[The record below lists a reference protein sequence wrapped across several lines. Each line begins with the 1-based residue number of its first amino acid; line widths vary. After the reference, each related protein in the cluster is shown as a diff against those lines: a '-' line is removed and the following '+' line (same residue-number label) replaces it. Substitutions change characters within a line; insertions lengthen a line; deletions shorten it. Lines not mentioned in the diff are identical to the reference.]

1 MFNKLSKSARW
12 LIALFT
18 ILVLASLSA
27 SMVQNSF
34 FSVEVDRISFET
46 ERGELAGYL
55 YTPRGVDAANP
66 APAVILTH
74 GYLNNSEMQEIGAIE
89 LSRRGYVVL
98 AFDMYDHGDSTW
110 ETPAAF
116 NFFVNSVHDAVDYM
130 YEQDYVLKDSLG
142 NAMIGVSGHS
152 MGGFSSSYAV
162 VFDELDAAVNGYRKV
177 AASLS
182 VGADLLYIGVP
193 DPSSYFQSRS
203 SGIVAAHYDQFF
215 FDSVTPAED
224 GSVRYKDFTADPV
237 GLDFLGRTE
246 EAEAT
251 AGTYY
256 ARDNGQRVIYTPD
269 ETHPQNTWSLETGAN
284 TIEFFE
290 EAFAYQLD
298 LYGLPDLEA
307 LGIQTGVTSQTWW
320 LKEAFT
326 LVSLVALFAMIVPAF
341 IVVTQLPVLNKVYAT
356 GVPLS
361 EKSTPPQSKE
371 LQYLKG
377 FIVTLSILI
386 IFYYLIPLMDRSAD
400 LGNLA
405 TAMYYIM
412 AGAVVVIVTLWS
424 AATISNGLNEK
435 NKRMIRVAQKATLS
449 AVVVIF
455 VAVAFR
461 FVLTNT
467 GIISNVNFWSAPS
480 VNTIVYW
487 AIGSAGIILLTV
499 FGTTPMFNMGE
510 DVDNPYGLKATF
522 TQLGA
527 SILTAL
533 ALTAGLL
540 LIVAVVGWV
549 FLTDFRFYTY
559 AIQIFNSH
567 QFVAALR
574 YIPLFF
580 IYYFAA
586 GVTVYVNTRNIK
598 GWLGDVA
605 AALLLTAP
613 IIIFLVY
620 QYTVLYNTGIA
631 AYPTFSLSA
640 ILTVGL
646 IPSLSMAGILMR
658 RLSQKTGNIWTGVI
672 FSSLFFT
679 IITLAN
685 TVVYLLTIG

>member
-1 MFNKLSKSARW
+1 MLKKLSKSARW

-34 FSVEVDRISFET
+34 FSVDVERIKFET

-55 YTPRGVDAANP
+55 YTPRGVDASNP

-89 LSRRGYVVL
+89 LSKRGYVVL

-116 NFFVNSVHDAVDYM
+116 NFFVNSVDDAVQYM

-162 VFDELDAAVNGYRKV
+162 VFDEMNAAVNGYRKV
-177 AASLS
+177 AVSLS
-182 VGADLLYIGVP
+182 IGADFLYIFVP
-193 DPSSYFQSRS
+193 NPSSFFQSRS

-215 FDSVTPAED
+215 FDTVTPAED
-224 GSVRYKDFTADPV
+224 GSVRYKDFTADPA
-237 GLDFLGRTE
+237 GLDFLGRTD

-256 ARDNGQRVIYTPD
+256 ARDNGQRVIYTPN

-284 TIEFFE
+284 MIEFFE
-290 EAFAYQLD
+290 EAFTYQLD
-298 LYGLPDLEA
+298 LYGLPNLET

-341 IVVTQLPVLNKVYAT
+341 TLVTQLPVFNKVFAT

-361 EKSTPPQSKE
+361 EKSTPQQSKE
-371 LQYLKG
+371 LRYLKG

-400 LGNLA
+400 LANLA

-412 AGAVVVIVTLWS
+412 AGAVVVIITLWS
-424 AATISNGLNEK
+424 AATISTGLNEK
-435 NKRMIRVAQKATLS
+435 NKRMIRVAQKATFS
-449 AVVVIF
+449 SVVVIF

-461 FVLTNT
+461 FFLTNT
-467 GIISNVNFWSAPS
+467 QIISNVNFWSAPS

-487 AIGSAGIILLTV
+487 AIGSAGLILLTV

-510 DVDNPYGLKATF
+510 EVDNPYGLKATF
-522 TQLGA
+522 TQLGS

-598 GWLGDVA
+598 GWLGDFA

-613 IIIFLVY
+613 ILIFLVY
-620 QYTVLYNTGIA
+620 QYAVLYNTGIA

-658 RLSQKTGNIWTGVI
+658 RLSKKTGNIWTGVI

>member
-34 FSVEVDRISFET
+34 FSVDVDKISFET

-461 FVLTNT
+461 FLLTNT

>member
-1 MFNKLSKSARW
+1 MFKNLSKSAIW
-12 LIALFT
+12 FIALIT
-18 ILVLASLSA
+18 ILVLASFSA

-34 FSVEVDRISFET
+34 FSVDVEKMSFET

-55 YTPRGVDAANP
+55 YTPRGVDADNP

-110 ETPAAF
+110 ETPAEF

-152 MGGFSSSYAV
+152 MGGFSSSFAV
-162 VFDELDAAVNGYRKV
+162 VFDEMDVAVNGYRKI

-182 VGADLLYIGVP
+182 VGADLLYISVP

-203 SGIVAAHYDQFF
+203 SGMIAAHYDQFF
-215 FDSVTPAED
+215 FDTVTPSED
-224 GSVRYKDFTADPV
+224 GSVRYKDFTTDPV

-251 AGTYY
+251 AGTFY

-284 TIEFFE
+284 MIEFFE
-290 EAFAYQLD
+290 EAFTYQLD
-298 LYGLPDLEA
+298 LYGLPDLET

-341 IVVTQLPVLNKVYAT
+341 ILVTQLPVFNKVYAAE
-356 GVPLS
+356 VPLS
-361 EKSTPPQSKE
+361 EKSTPSQSKE

-377 FIVTLSILI
+377 FIITLTILV
-386 IFYYLIPLMDRSAD
+386 IFYYLVPLMDRSAD

-405 TAMYYIM
+405 TAMYYII
-412 AGAVVVIVTLWS
+412 AGAVAVIVTLWS

-435 NKRMIRVAQKATLS
+435 NKRMIHVAQKATLS

-455 VAVAFR
+455 IAVAFR
-461 FVLTNT
+461 FLLTNT
-467 GIISNVNFWSAPS
+467 EIISNANFWSAPS

-487 AIGSAGIILLTV
+487 AIGSGGLILLSV

-510 DVDNPYGLKATF
+510 EVDNPYGLKATF

-540 LIVAVVGWV
+540 LVVAVVGWI

-567 QFVAALR
+567 QFNAALK

-598 GWLGDVA
+598 GWLGDAA

-613 IIIFLVY
+613 ILIFLVY
-620 QYTVLYNTGIA
+620 QYSVLYTTGIA

-658 RLSQKTGNIWTGVI
+658 RLSKKTGNIWTGVI